1 MACTE
6 VGILVDDDVEE
17 LEYFDIVLQND
28 SLVLAVAPDT
38 ATIFISKRQ
47 CVCRDHCVCPSL
59 NNVLT

>member
-17 LEYFDIVLQND
+17 LEYFDIVLQSD

-47 CVCRDHCVCPSL
+47 CVYAAIIVCVL
-59 NNVLT
+59 A